1 MPCLAVSPARIQW
14 LDAIRKKYQVYLFS
28 NTNKIHHAVFSETFR
43 RSNNG
48 TEFDS
53 YFIKSYYSHEMGMR
67 KPDPGSFCISLTNW
81 ASTRRRLF
89 YRRHFQKHRRRTG
102 SRTTDHFLPPP
113 KRCLTLTFN
122 FSFGPGNSAC
132 GDCSCVAL
140 LYSRTCRGRK

>member
-1 MPCLAVSPARIQW
+1 MTRSFCLECPVWRFPPARIQW

-67 KPDPGSFCISLTNW
+67 KPTPVLLYIINELGIDPAETVL
-81 ASTRRRLF
+81 STTLS
-89 YRRHFQKHRRRTG
+89 KHRRRTG
-102 SRTTDHFLPPP
+102 SRTTDHFYRP
-113 KRCLTLTFN
+113 KTVLDTDL
-122 FSFGPGNSAC
+122 
-132 GDCSCVAL
+132 
-140 LYSRTCRGRK
+140 